1 MAEIEEM
8 NIEQGKI
15 EEVKAENRVWLT
27 KVTFSNGDYIT
38 VSGNDISIIER
49 FLSAGEELEALAN
62 EMEKSNADADEKD
75 YKKAIEDRK
84 HFSEKAAQIMDDVFG
99 EGTTRKFFGDV
110 YEVIPDFQPDLEC
123 FMDFWDS
130 LIPVI
135 ERLSEH
141 KIKLEKL
148 ASKQRMA
155 KYVPQDHKKKAG
167 RQKVDSAHA
176 CAAHDRTKDS
186 ESQ

>member
-8 NIEQGKI
+8 KI
-15 EEVKAENRVWLT
+15 ENSKNDEMKAENRVWLT
-27 KVTFSNGDYIT
+27 KVTFSNGDFIV
-38 VSGNDISIIER
+38 VSGNDISIIDR
-49 FLSAGEELEALAN
+49 FLNAGEELEALAD
-62 EMEKSNADADEKD
+62 EMEKKDSEIDEKD
-75 YKKAIEDRK
+75 YRKAIEERKYFSDRAT
-84 HFSEKAAQIMDDVFG
+84 EIMDGVLG
-99 EGTTRKFFGDV
+99 EGATRKFFGDV
-110 YEVIPDFQPDLEC
+110 YEVIPNFQPDLEC

-155 KYVPQDHKKKAG
+155 KYQPQDHKRKGAK
-167 RQKVDSAHA
+167 
-176 CAAHDRTKDS
+176 
-186 ESQ
+186 

>member
-1 MAEIEEM
+1 MLSMAEIEEM
-8 NIEQGKI
+8 KI
-15 EEVKAENRVWLT
+15 ENGKNDEMKVENRVWLT
-27 KVTFSNGDYIT
+27 KVTFSNGDFIV
-38 VSGNDISIIER
+38 VSGNDISIFDR
-49 FLSAGEELEALAN
+49 FRVAGDELTALAE
-62 EMEKSNADADEKD
+62 EMEKKESESGEMD
-75 YKKAIEDRK
+75 YKKEIEERK
-84 HFSEKAAQIMDDVFG
+84 YFSEKATAIMDGVFG

-110 YEVIPDFQPDLEC
+110 YAVIPNFQPDLEC

-155 KYVPQDHKKKAG
+155 KYQPQDHKRKGAK
-167 RQKVDSAHA
+167 
-176 CAAHDRTKDS
+176 
-186 ESQ
+186 

>member
-8 NIEQGKI
+8 KI
-15 EEVKAENRVWLT
+15 EKTETEEMRIDNRVQLT
-27 KVTFSNGDYIT
+27 KVYVGGGDDFIV
-38 VSGNDISIIER
+38 VSGNDISIIDR
-49 FLSAGEELEALAN
+49 FLAAGEELETLAAELDKKEHDVGEN
-62 EMEKSNADADEKD
+62 D
-75 YKKAIEDRK
+75 YKKEMEIRRE
-84 HFSEKAAQIMDDVFG
+84 FSEKATAIMDGVFG

-110 YEVIPDFQPDLEC
+110 YEVIPNFQPDAEC
-123 FMDFWDS
+123 FIDFWDS

-155 KYVPQDHKKKAG
+155 KYQPQDHKRKGAK
-167 RQKVDSAHA
+167 
-176 CAAHDRTKDS
+176 
-186 ESQ
+186 

>member
-8 NIEQGKI
+8 KI
-15 EEVKAENRVWLT
+15 EKTEAEEMRIDNRVQLT
-27 KVTFSNGDYIT
+27 KVYVGGRDDFIV
-38 VSGNDISIIER
+38 VSGNDISIIDR
-49 FLSAGEELEALAN
+49 FLVAGEELESLAV
-62 EMEKSNADADEKD
+62 ELDKKESDTGEDD
-75 YKKAIEDRK
+75 YKKEMEIRRE
-84 HFSEKAAQIMDDVFG
+84 FSEKATAIMDGVFG

-110 YEVIPDFQPDLEC
+110 YAVIPNFQPDAEC
-123 FMDFWDS
+123 FVDFWDS

-155 KYVPQDHKKKAG
+155 KYQPQGHKRKGSK
-167 RQKVDSAHA
+167 
-176 CAAHDRTKDS
+176 
-186 ESQ
+186 